1 MMNMNEDMDLD
12 ALVNNPFREFNQR
25 EKPVVAERIEIHDTP
40 PVVQQEPGVVEN
52 ESQNLMERNHP
63 LELRVR
69 SLEKNEYSERLKTE
83 DIKRIIEHQNERIR
97 LLEEELALLRK
108 EMGGRKD

>member
-1 MMNMNEDMDLD
+1 MNMNEDMDLD
-12 ALVNNPFREFNQR
+12 AMVNNPFREIDQR
-25 EKPVVAERIEIHDTP
+25 EKPSTVERIEIRDAP
-40 PVVQQEPGVVEN
+40 AVVQQETAPT
-52 ESQNLMERNHP
+52 ESEPQSLMERNHP

-97 LLEEELALLRK
+97 LL
-108 EMGGRKD
+108 

>member
-1 MMNMNEDMDLD
+1 MNMNEDMDID
-12 ALVNNPFREFNQR
+12 AMVNNPFREIDQR
-25 EKPVVAERIEIHDTP
+25 EKPSTVERIEIRDAPT
-40 PVVQQEPGVVEN
+40 VVQQAAAPAEGEP
-52 ESQNLMERNHP
+52 QNLMERNHP

-108 EMGGRKD
+108 EQGGRDN